1 MKNKIIL
8 IIAILFSISCL
19 AALPSAFTKR
29 GNPELYREIR
39 LQARQ
44 NLKNLD
50 ASARKAYRRLLK
62 ENDDILMNYLI
73 AYELDSILQIADPH
87 DVYSNYMQIAQLLDT
102 REFDLEPEFFLSYVA
117 KQTVAD
123 ERIQAYR
130 KAFMDDGLA
139 EILDSATDELDLYRK
154 VCDWGLE
161 RLVFQPTSGRD
172 LSPLDITTSSY
183 LGRCEEMQILFVAA
197 ARTVGLPARPAS
209 APWWAHQ
216 DNNHA
221 WAEVW
226 LDGAWHYTGDMDAA
240 YFPDQTWFSG
250 LIDKTVLI
258 LAYGS
263 LASSNDEVI
272 ASGRYHKSIN
282 STPNYAGERTRQ
294 VQITVLDEAGQ
305 AVSEAALGIF
315 VYNWG
320 TLRPISYFRADEQGQ
335 FTISV
340 GRGAF
345 YLAAQKD
352 DKHALTLVPSSEE
365 SSINVDL
372 VISDLDLPE
381 QNQILHYPSNE
392 FEWQQAP
399 QSYQDN
405 VKRIKERIALRDKGF
420 ARYEILPQGV
430 IADSLYWKVY
440 SSCRGNA
447 LEFKLFTDRVGH
459 IEPGFLSYLLSDDP
473 KLLWQMKANQFEALY
488 NFYLEHKFSDYAGED
503 LRMILSPAVYYEEL
517 PQPIYD
523 KKMGCRL
530 YPKMFYQKGET
541 ELEKLANI
549 SRFMAKRYKVRPDK
563 ALAGLLPAS
572 TAWNRK
578 YLTAVQKRILAVNVA
593 RANGIPAS
601 FARIPNLIVAII
613 EGEWQYYDIEK
624 GEIWSGGEQEE
635 PAMGALKVSV
645 QDEEGVPLSIDASK
659 LVITK
664 WEDAN
669 FYSLNHSFEQAEDG
683 SYTLELPQNKYYL
696 QFGYRISDSRTG
708 FLMQKIDFEEA
719 DSLWVVL
726 KPQQYPRAW
735 QDISDFVAAIIGE
748 ELLETDK
755 IIILGSLDHENS
767 LRTLD
772 KIKAL
777 DREYIWLGYQDVS
790 DPPEHYQ
797 FSQAWQDAVNQD
809 QRNAVRVFT
818 LVKKEG
824 KWQMFEGLWDELKA
838 N

>member
-8 IIAILFSISCL
+8 IIVILFSLNCL
-19 AALPSAFTKR
+19 SALPSAYTKR
-29 GNPELYREIR
+29 GNPELYKEISQ
-39 LQARQ
+39 QAKQ

-50 ASARKAYRRLLK
+50 STARKAYRKLLK
-62 ENDDILMNYLI
+62 KHDDILMHYLI
-73 AYELDSILQIADPH
+73 AYEIDGILQIADPH
-87 DVYSNYMQIAQLLDT
+87 DVHSNYLQISELLNT
-102 REFDLEPEFFLSYVA
+102 REFELEPEFFLSYVA

-130 KAFMDDGLA
+130 KAFLEDGLA
-139 EILDSATDELDLYRK
+139 AILESATDELDLYRK

-172 LSPLDITTSSY
+172 LSPLDITTLSY

-226 LDGAWHYTGDMDAA
+226 LEGAWHYTGDMDAA

-258 LAYGS
+258 LANGS

-272 ASGRYHKSIN
+272 SSGRYHKNIN
-282 STPNYAGERTRQ
+282 STPNYARERTRK
-294 VQITVLDEAGQ
+294 VQISVLDEAGK
-305 AVSEAALGIF
+305 AASEAILGIF

-320 TLRPISYFRADEQGQ
+320 ALRPISYFRADEMGK

-365 SSINVDL
+365 SSIEVDV
-372 VISDLDLPE
+372 VISDADLPE
-381 QNQILHYPSNE
+381 QNQILHYPANE

-399 QSYQDN
+399 ESYQDN
-405 VKRIKERIALRDKGF
+405 VKRIKERIAARDKEF
-420 ARYEILPQGV
+420 AKHESTA
-430 IADSLYWKVY
+430 ADSLYGKVY
-440 SSCRGNA
+440 AACRGNA
-447 LEFKLFTDRVGH
+447 LEFKLFAERVDQL
-459 IEPGFLSYLLSDDP
+459 EPGFLSFLLEDDP
-473 KLLWQMKANQFEALY
+473 KLLWQMKADQFEALY
-488 NFYLEHKFSDYAGED
+488 RFYLQQKDSDYSEED
-503 LRMILSPAVYYEEL
+503 LHQIISPAVYYEEL
-517 PQPIYD
+517 PQPVYD
-523 KKMGCRL
+523 KKRGCQL
-530 YPKMFYQKGET
+530 YPRMFYQKGET

-549 SRFMAKRYKVRPDK
+549 SCFMAKRYKVKPDK

-578 YLTAVQKRILAVNVA
+578 HLTALQKRILAVNIA
-593 RANGIPAS
+593 RANGIPAA
-601 FARIPNLIVAII
+601 FARIPNLIVAKI
-613 EGEWQYYDIEK
+613 EDKWQYYDIEK

-635 PAMGALKVSV
+635 PALGVLKVSV
-645 QDEEGVPLSIDASK
+645 LDEEGLPLSIDASK
-659 LVITK
+659 LTITK
-664 WEDAN
+664 WEDAS
-669 FYSLNHSFEQAEDG
+669 FYSLNHSFKQAEDG
-683 SYTLELPQNKYYL
+683 CYTLELPQNKYYL
-696 QFGYRISDSRTG
+696 QFGYRISDSQTG
-708 FLMQKIDFEEA
+708 FLMQKIDFDEA
-719 DSLWVVL
+719 DSLAIVL
-726 KPQQYPRAW
+726 QPRQYPRAW
-735 QDISDFVAAIIGE
+735 QEISDFVATIIGE
-748 ELLETDK
+748 EMLETDK

-772 KIKAL
+772 KVKAL
-777 DREYIWLGYQDVS
+777 DKEYIWLGYQDVS
-790 DPPEHYQ
+790 DAPEHYQ
-797 FSQAWQDAVNQD
+797 FSQAWLDAVNQD

-824 KWQMFEGLWDELKA
+824 KWQMFEGLWDELK
-838 N
+838 

>member
-1 MKNKIIL
+1 MKNKITL
-8 IIAILFSISCL
+8 IIAILLTFSCL

-29 GNPELYREIR
+29 GNPELYRQIR
-39 LQARQ
+39 LQARH

-50 ASARKAYRRLLK
+50 SDARKAYQRLLK
-62 ENDDILMNYLI
+62 DHNDILMHYLI
-73 AYELDSILQIADPH
+73 AYEIDGILQIADPH
-87 DVYSNYMQIAQLLDT
+87 DVYSNYQQIVQLLET
-102 REFDLEPEFFLSYVA
+102 KEFDLEPEFFLSYVA

-139 EILDSATDELDLYRK
+139 EVLASATDELDLYRK

-183 LGRCEEMQILFVAA
+183 LGRCEEMQILFIAA
-197 ARTVGLPARPAS
+197 ARTVGLPSRPAS

-258 LAYGS
+258 LANGS

-282 STPNYAGERTRQ
+282 STPNYAGERTRE
-294 VQITVLDEAGQ
+294 VQISVLDEAGQ
-305 AVSEAALGIF
+305 AVPEAALGIF

-320 TLRPISYFRADEQGQ
+320 SLRPISYFRTDEEGQ

-345 YLAAQKD
+345 YLAAQKE
-352 DKHALTLVPSSEE
+352 DKHAITLVPSSEE
-365 SSINVDL
+365 SSFNVDM
-372 VISDLDLPE
+372 VISELDLPD

-405 VKRIKERIALRDKGF
+405 VKRIKELIAERDKGF
-420 ARYEILPQGV
+420 ARYELLPQGV
-430 IADSLYWKVY
+430 AADSLYWKVY
-440 SSCRGNA
+440 AACRGNA
-447 LEFKLFTDRVGH
+447 LEFKLFADRVGH
-459 IEPGFLSYLLSDDP
+459 LEPGFLSYLLSDDS

-488 NFYLEHKFSDYAGED
+488 NFYLEHKFFDYSED
-503 LRMILSPAVYYEEL
+503 ELRLIISPAVYYEEL

-523 KKMGCRL
+523 KKRGWQL
-530 YPKMFYQKGET
+530 YPKMFYQSGNT

-549 SRFMAKRYKVRPDK
+549 SRFMAKRYKVRPEK

-572 TAWNRK
+572 TAWGRK
-578 YLTAVQKRILAVNVA
+578 HLTALQKRILAVNVA
-593 RANGIPAS
+593 RANGIPAA
-601 FARIPNLIVAII
+601 FARIPNLIVAKIM
-613 EGEWQYYDIEK
+613 GEWQYYDIEK

-635 PAMGALKVSV
+635 AVMGSLKVSV
-645 QDEEGVPLSIDASK
+645 QDEEGQPISIDASK
-659 LVITK
+659 LVVTK

-669 FYSLNHSFEQAEDG
+669 FYALNHSFRQAEDG

-696 QFGYRISDSRTG
+696 QFGYRISDSQTG

-719 DSLWVVL
+719 DSLAIVL

-735 QDISDFVAAIIGE
+735 QEMDDFVASIIGE
-748 ELLETDK
+748 ELLETDQ

-772 KIKAL
+772 KVKAL
-777 DREYIWLGYQDVS
+777 DKEFIWLGYQEMS
-790 DPPEHYQ
+790 DPPSYYQ
-797 FSQAWQDAVNQD
+797 FCQAWQDAVNQD

-818 LVKKEG
+818 LVKKDG
-824 KWQMFEGLWDELKA
+824 KWQMFEGVWDEMRR
-838 N
+838 